1 MERTEQTALD
11 LLHGVGNGKDRLA
24 PTVFRAEH
32 DDILGDAVVFA
43 YVPGPQD
50 HPEREQGLCLLWARQ
65 PDRLSG
71 LIAKLNETITK
82 ILVEPQIKEKLAA
95 NRLTAPLFDTERLT
109 RNLESAFVTMWERA
123 ERGEPPQAFAV
134 AETAGAP

>member
-1 MERTEQTALD
+1 MNVSSLAEYEARAIALA
-11 LLHGVGNGKDRLA
+11 KD
-24 PTVFRAEH
+24 
-32 DDILGDAVVFA
+32 DAVL
-43 YVPGPQD
+43 G
-50 HPEREQGLCLLWARQ
+50 R
-65 PDRLSG
+65 
-71 LIAKLNETITK
+71 
-82 ILVEPQIKEKLAA
+82 IKEKLAA